1 MSAGPPSGP
10 EASSLPPSH
19 GAAEQ
24 PRPSMEKHPVEDAAP
39 LPSGDRPRPS
49 RRRRHLPRILSALVA
64 FSAALVVLW
73 AGLPLLAPTYLIL
86 TLVAIREYTYM
97 MNLRGI
103 PIRTRS
109 LYVAAALTLPASLPV
124 SYPGMQPLIAGVSWR
139 EALIGLFVVYLVG
152 LEIANPNR
160 NSLNAIVFTLFG
172 YLYIPWLFGFAITL
186 RYTPDGVMGLW
197 YLTLPTLAVV
207 ATDVGA
213 YTFGSLFGRR
223 KLAPKL
229 SPNKTVEGSLGGL
242 LLAAVVVFAALFLLE
257 RLAGLRVDVY
267 DALLFSLLVSS
278 AAQLGDLFESLLK
291 RWAGVKDTGVF
302 LPGHGGVL
310 DRIDSALV
318 AFPVTYFFFTLVS
331 LR

>member
-1 MSAGPPSGP
+1 VNVGPPSGP
-10 EASSLPPSH
+10 TARSAG
-19 GAAEQ
+19 GAAEPPHSQQ
-24 PRPSMEKHPVEDAAP
+24 PPKR
-39 LPSGDRPRPS
+39 G
-49 RRRRHLPRILSALVA
+49 RHLQRVISALVA
-64 FSAALVVLW
+64 LAVALVTLW
-73 AGLPLLAPTYLIL
+73 VGLPLLAPAYVGL
-86 TLVAIREYTYM
+86 TLVALREYTYM

-109 LYVAAALTLPASLPV
+109 LYVAAVLTLPASLPV

-139 EALIGLFVVYLVG
+139 EALIGLFVVYLMG

-160 NSLNAIVFTLFG
+160 NSLNAVVFTLFG
-172 YLYIPWLFGFAITL
+172 YLYIPWLFGFIITL
-186 RYTPDGVMGLW
+186 RYTPDGVLGFW
-197 YLTLPTLAVV
+197 YLTLPLLAVV
-207 ATDVGA
+207 ATDAGA
-213 YTFGSLFGRR
+213 YIFGNLFGRR
-223 KLAPKL
+223 KLAPEL

-257 RLAGLRVDVY
+257 RLANLMVPVY

-318 AFPVTYFFFTLVS
+318 AIPVTYFFFTLVI

>member
-1 MSAGPPSGP
+1 MSERAANRGA
-10 EASSLPPSH
+10 ASSEG
-19 GAAEQ
+19 GAATE
-24 PRPSMEKHPVEDAAP
+24 PRTE
-39 LPSGDRPRPS
+39 S
-49 RRRRHLPRILSALVA
+49 RTRRHMPRVLSALVA
-64 FSAALVVLW
+64 FAVALVTLW
-73 AGLPLLAPTYLIL
+73 AGLPLLAPAYLVL
-86 TLVAIREYTYM
+86 TLVALREYSHM

-109 LYVAAALTLPASLPV
+109 LYVAAILTLPASLPV
-124 SYPGMQPLIAGVSWR
+124 TYPGMQPLIAGVSWR
-139 EALIGLFVVYLVG
+139 EALIGLFVVYLMG

-160 NSLNAIVFTLFG
+160 NSLHAVVFTLFG
-172 YLYIPWLFGFAITL
+172 YLYIPWLFGFVITL

-197 YLTLPTLAVV
+197 YLTLPTIAVV

-229 SPNKTVEGSLGGL
+229 SPNKTVEGSIGGL
-242 LLAAVVVFAALFLLE
+242 VLAAAVVFAALFLLE
-257 RLAGLRVDVY
+257 RVAGLHVNVY

-318 AFPVTYFFFTLVS
+318 AFPVTYFFFTLIS

>member
-1 MSAGPPSGP
+1 MTQGPPSGP
-10 EASSLPPSH
+10 AARSAG
-19 GAAEQ
+19 GAAGQ
-24 PRPSMEKHPVEDAAP
+24 PRNRTE
-39 LPSGDRPRPS
+39 PSGP
-49 RRRRHLPRILSALVA
+49 RHLQRVVSALLALSVA
-64 FSAALVVLW
+64 MLVLW
-73 AGLPLLAPTYLIL
+73 AGLPLLAPAYLVL
-86 TLVAIREYTYM
+86 TLVALREYAHM

-109 LYVAAALTLPASLPV
+109 LYVAAVLTLPASLPV

-139 EALIGLFVVYLVG
+139 EALIGLFVVYLMG

-172 YLYIPWLFGFAITL
+172 YLYIPWLFGFIITL
-186 RYTPDGVMGLW
+186 RYTPDGVLGLW
-197 YLTLPTLAVV
+197 YLTLPMLAVV
-207 ATDVGA
+207 ATDAGA
-213 YTFGSLFGRR
+213 YIFGNLFGKR

-242 LLAAVVVFAALFLLE
+242 LLAAVVVFVALFLLE
-257 RLAGLRVDVY
+257 RLTGLRVHVY

-291 RWAGVKDTGVF
+291 RWAGVKDAGVF

-318 AFPVTYFFFTLVS
+318 AIPVTYFFFTLVS

>member
-1 MSAGPPSGP
+1 MNVGPPSGP
-10 EASSLPPSH
+10 AARSAG

-24 PRPSMEKHPVEDAAP
+24 PSNEQAP
-39 LPSGDRPRPS
+39 KKG
-49 RRRRHLPRILSALVA
+49 RHLQRVVSALVA
-64 FSAALVVLW
+64 LVLALVTLW
-73 AGLPLLAPTYLIL
+73 VGLPLLAPVYIAL
-86 TLVAIREYTYM
+86 TLIALSEYSYM

-103 PIRTRS
+103 PVRKRS
-109 LYVAAALTLPASLPV
+109 LYVAAVLTLPASLPV
-124 SYPGMQPLIAGVSWR
+124 TYPGMQPLIAGVSWR
-139 EALIGLFVVYLVG
+139 EALIGLFVVYLMG

-160 NSLNAIVFTLFG
+160 NSLNAVVFTLFG
-172 YLYIPWLFGFAITL
+172 YLYIPWLFGFIITL
-186 RYTPDGVMGLW
+186 RYTPDGVLGLW
-197 YLTLPTLAVV
+197 YLTLPMLAVV
-207 ATDVGA
+207 ATDAGA
-213 YTFGSLFGRR
+213 YIFGNLFGKR

-242 LLAAVVVFAALFLLE
+242 LLAAVVVFVALFLLE
-257 RLAGLRVDVY
+257 RVAGLHVPVY
-267 DALLFSLLVSS
+267 DALLFSILVSS

-318 AFPVTYFFFTLVS
+318 AIPVTYYFFTLVI